1 MKKLTAALLVFLMMV
16 MTGAMALAYTEG
28 TYTATAQGNNG
39 PVTVSVTFS
48 ADAITDVTVVEHS
61 ETAGLSDRPI
71 AEIPAAIVENQ
82 SLAVDTVSGA
92 TNSSNAILTAVADC
106 VAQAGGDV
114 EALKAVAVEK
124 APVEDVE
131 ATYDVVV
138 LGGGGAG
145 LTASITAAQNGA
157 KVILVEKAGSL
168 GGNTLIAGQ
177 GFNACDPERQANT
190 EMSEALLG
198 ELKSYLDLD
207 PADFGAFA
215 EVLETVKGQIND
227 YIASG
232 STTLFDSPELHM
244 LHTYMGGKRTGLDG
258 TVIEPDLELA
268 RTFATNALDALEW
281 AESIGAQWNDT
292 TSTILGAMWP
302 RSHGLANGNVIT
314 ILTDAAKANGVE
326 IVTDTRANEL
336 IVENGKVVGVKATT
350 SEGANV
356 TLHANSGVVL
366 ATGGFSANAP
376 MVVEYNNYWPGLSDT
391 MPSTNAPTITGDGI
405 VMAKEIGTALT
416 GMGQIQLLPLA
427 DPVTGSTSNI
437 IGEGTNMYVNQEGKR
452 FVNESSRRD
461 VLAKAIL
468 KQTGS
473 YCYVISTFQNSR
485 MDSDY
490 KNNYHLYLTDLI
502 ASGAVVQADTLEE
515 LAEKIGCPVDTFVE
529 TCTNFNKYVA
539 ESNDPECGR
548 VVFPD
553 NAALEMEGP
562 FYACKRA
569 PAVHHTMGGI
579 KVNVKN
585 QALAEDGSVIPGLYA
600 AGEVTGGFHGS
611 NRLGGNAISEVIT
624 TGRNAATNLMAE

>member
-244 LHTYMGGKRTGLDG
+244 LHTYMGGKRTAWTAPSSSRIWSWPHLCHQRAGRAGVGGEHRRAVERHHLHHSGCD
-258 TVIEPDLELA
+258 VA
-268 RTFATNALDALEW
+268 AL
-281 AESIGAQWNDT
+281 
-292 TSTILGAMWP
+292 P
-302 RSHGLANGNVIT
+302 RS
-314 ILTDAAKANGVE
+314 
-326 IVTDTRANEL
+326 
-336 IVENGKVVGVKATT
+336 
-350 SEGANV
+350 
-356 TLHANSGVVL
+356 
-366 ATGGFSANAP
+366 
-376 MVVEYNNYWPGLSDT
+376 
-391 MPSTNAPTITGDGI
+391 
-405 VMAKEIGTALT
+405 
-416 GMGQIQLLPLA
+416 GQRQRHHHPH
-427 DPVTGSTSNI
+427 
-437 IGEGTNMYVNQEGKR
+437 
-452 FVNESSRRD
+452 RRG
-461 VLAKAIL
+461 
-468 KQTGS
+468 QG
-473 YCYVISTFQNSR
+473 QR
-485 MDSDY
+485 
-490 KNNYHLYLTDLI
+490 
-502 ASGAVVQADTLEE
+502 
-515 LAEKIGCPVDTFVE
+515 
-529 TCTNFNKYVA
+529 
-539 ESNDPECGR
+539 R
-548 VVFPD
+548 
-553 NAALEMEGP
+553 
-562 FYACKRA
+562 
-569 PAVHHTMGGI
+569 
-579 KVNVKN
+579 
-585 QALAEDGSVIPGLYA
+585 
-600 AGEVTGGFHGS
+600 
-611 NRLGGNAISEVIT
+611 
-624 TGRNAATNLMAE
+624 